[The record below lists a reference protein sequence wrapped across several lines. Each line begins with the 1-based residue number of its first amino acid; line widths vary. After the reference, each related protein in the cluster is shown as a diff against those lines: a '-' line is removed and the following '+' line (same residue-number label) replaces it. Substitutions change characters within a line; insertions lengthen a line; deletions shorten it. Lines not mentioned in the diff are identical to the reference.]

1 MGRRNPAPTT
11 FGCWLA
17 AMALS
22 LCASAVLADE
32 AAKTLE
38 AVVYKSPYCGCCSKW
53 VEHLEE
59 HGFAVETIDSADM
72 NAVKK
77 RLGVPIGLAS
87 CHTAL
92 VDDTW
97 VIEGHVPAAEIR
109 RLFEAGAEA
118 KGLAVPGMPGG
129 SPGMESAPATPYE
142 VILFDAEGNA
152 EVYAEYGDTWQG
164 RAP

>member
-1 MGRRNPAPTT
+1 MKRTAQRNP
-11 FGCWLA
+11 LA
-17 AMALS
+17 SMLGPLAL
-22 LCASAVLADE
+22 LFLASGAVAED
-32 AAKTLE
+32 AAQPIE
-38 AVVYKSPYCGCCSKW
+38 AVVYKSPSCGCCSKW

-59 HGFAVETIDSADM
+59 NGFQVETVESSDM

-92 VDDTW
+92 VEDTY
-97 VIEGHVPAAEIR
+97 VVEGHVPAEDIR
-109 RLFEAGAEA
+109 RLFESGAEA

-142 VILFDAEGNA
+142 VILFDAEGNT
-152 EVYAEYGDTWQG
+152 EVYAEHGDNA
-164 RAP
+164 R